1 MQAAPVQTQHAT
13 QANPATLA
21 TIAPDQA
28 CRDLLGR
35 PLRDLRLS
43 VIDQCNFRCT
53 YCMPK
58 ERFGP
63 DYPFLTAQ
71 QRLSDAE
78 LLRIVRAFV
87 GLGVEKVRLTGGEP
101 LLRKGIEALVEAIAS
116 LRTPGGKPV
125 EVAMTTNGSL
135 LARKARALRDA
146 GLGRVTV
153 SLDSLD
159 DGVFRAMNDVG
170 FPVARVLEGID
181 AACAAGL
188 APVKVNCVVER
199 GTNDAQVLPLVE
211 HFRGSGVT
219 LRFIEYMD
227 VEGPRGWSQS
237 RVMPSAEIRAMVERT
252 HALLPV
258 ARRDAETASNYM
270 LADGSLKLGFISSV
284 SHPFCGDCTRARVS
298 VDGRLH
304 LCLFATSS
312 VDLRPHLSAT
322 RPGAALADAIS
333 QAWQA
338 RGDRYSE
345 LRGELRAERLASG
358 KRQYPTVRMSLVG
371 G

>member
-1 MQAAPVQTQHAT
+1 MQAALM
-13 QANPATLA
+13 QALPATPVPPA
-21 TIAPDQA
+21 NAPDTTAPAVLDQ
-28 CRDLLGR
+28 LGR

-58 ERFGP
+58 SRFGR
-63 DYPFLTAQ
+63 DYPFLTPA
-71 QRLSDAE
+71 QRLSDDE
-78 LLRIVRAFV
+78 LLRLLRAFV

-101 LLRKGIEALVEAIAS
+101 LLRKGIESLVERIAA
-116 LRTPGGKPV
+116 LRTGDGRQV

-159 DGVFRAMNDVG
+159 DGIFRAMNDVD
-170 FPVARVLEGID
+170 FPVGRVLEGID

-199 GTNDAQVLPLVE
+199 GTNDGQVLPLVE

-227 VEGPRGWSQS
+227 VEGPSGWSQS
-237 RVMPSAEIRAMVERT
+237 RVVPSDELRGTVGRA
-252 HALLPV
+252 HALLPL
-258 ARRDAETASNYM
+258 ARRAGDTASNFL

-304 LCLFATSS
+304 LCLFATRS
-312 VDLRPHLSAT
+312 VDLRQHL
-322 RPGAALADAIS
+322 GAARPEQDLIEAIR

-345 LRGELRAERLASG
+345 LRTQTLGSG

>member
-1 MQAAPVQTQHAT
+1 MP
-13 QANPATLA
+13 LA
-21 TIAPDQA
+21 THAGSYVPEPAPAA
-28 CRDLLGR
+28 CRDQLGR

-58 ERFGP
+58 ERFGRG
-63 DYPFLTAQ
+63 YPFLSPA
-71 QRLSDAE
+71 QRLSDTE
-78 LLRIVRAFV
+78 LLGIVRAFV

-101 LLRKGIEALVEAIAS
+101 LLRKGIESLVEGIAS
-116 LRTPGGKPV
+116 MRTLDGAQV

-159 DGVFRAMNDVG
+159 G
-170 FPVARVLEGID
+170 
-181 AACAAGL
+181 
-188 APVKVNCVVER
+188 
-199 GTNDAQVLPLVE
+199 
-211 HFRGSGVT
+211 
-219 LRFIEYMD
+219 
-227 VEGPRGWSQS
+227 
-237 RVMPSAEIRAMVERT
+237 
-252 HALLPV
+252 
-258 ARRDAETASNYM
+258 
-270 LADGSLKLGFISSV
+270 
-284 SHPFCGDCTRARVS
+284 VS
-298 VDGRLH
+298 VDGGRLH

-312 VDLRPHLSAT
+312 VDLRPHLSAA
-322 RPGAALADAIS
+322 RPAEALAAAIS

-345 LRGELRAERLASG
+345 LRAERLASG
-358 KRQYPTVRMSLVG
+358 EQHPRQYPTVRMSLVG

>member
-1 MQAAPVQTQHAT
+1 MQAALVHPL
-13 QANPATLA
+13 PAA
-21 TIAPDQA
+21 SRGPAPDPDPAA
-28 CRDLLGR
+28 CRDQLGR
-35 PLRDLRLS
+35 PLKDLRLS

-58 ERFGP
+58 ARFGR
-63 DYPFLTAQ
+63 DYPFLTPA
-71 QRLSDAE
+71 QRLSDRE
-78 LLRIVRAFV
+78 LLEIARGFV
-87 GLGVEKVRLTGGEP
+87 SLGVEKVRLTGGEP
-101 LLRKGIEALVEAIAS
+101 LLRKGIESLVEGIAS
-116 LRTPGGKPV
+116 LRTPEGRQV

-135 LARKARALRDA
+135 LARKARSLRDA

-159 DGVFRAMNDVG
+159 DRTFRAMNDVD
-170 FPVARVLEGID
+170 FPVGRVLDGIE

-227 VEGPRGWSQS
+227 VEGPSAWSQL
-237 RVMPSAEIRAMVERT
+237 RVVPSDELRAMVGRA
-252 HALLPV
+252 HALVPV
-258 ARRDAETASNYM
+258 VRRASETSSNYL

-298 VDGRLH
+298 VDGRLF
-304 LCLFATSS
+304 LFLFPAAS
-312 VDLRPHLSAT
+312 VDLAPQSAT
-322 RPGAALADAIS
+322 RPP
-333 QAWQA
+333 
-338 RGDRYSE
+338 R
-345 LRGELRAERLASG
+345 
-358 KRQYPTVRMSLVG
+358 
-371 G
+371 

>member
-1 MQAAPVQTQHAT
+1 MQAALVQALPAAPGHPAIEPVPTA
-13 QANPATLA
+13 PAVL
-21 TIAPDQA
+21 D
-28 CRDLLGR
+28 RLGR

-58 ERFGP
+58 ARFGR
-63 DYPFLTAQ
+63 DYPFLTPA

-78 LLRIVRAFV
+78 LLGIVRAFV

-101 LLRKGIEALVEAIAS
+101 LLRKGIESLVERIAA
-116 LRTPGGKPV
+116 LRTRDGRPV
-125 EVAMTTNGSL
+125 AVAMTTNGSL

-159 DGVFRAMNDVG
+159 DGIFRAMNDVD
-170 FPVARVLEGID
+170 FPVGRVLEGID
-181 AACAAGL
+181 AARAAGL

-199 GTNDAQVLPLVE
+199 GTNDSQVLPLVE
-211 HFRGSGVT
+211 HFRGSGVI

-227 VEGPRGWSQS
+227 VEGPSGWSQS
-237 RVMPSAEIRAMVERT
+237 RVVPSDELRGMVERA
-252 HALLPV
+252 HALLPL
-258 ARRDAETASNYM
+258 ARRDGETASNFQ

-284 SHPFCGDCTRARVS
+284 SHPFCGDCSRARVS

-304 LCLFATSS
+304 LCLFATRS
-312 VDLRPHLSAT
+312 VDLRQHL
-322 RPGAALADAIS
+322 GAALPKQALTDAIR
-333 QAWQA
+333 QAWQT

-345 LRGELRAERLASG
+345 LRSERLASG

>member
-1 MQAAPVQTQHAT
+1 MQAAPVHLL
-13 QANPATLA
+13 PAA
-21 TIAPDQA
+21 SRRPAQDPAPIA
-28 CRDLLGR
+28 CRDQLGR
-35 PLRDLRLS
+35 PLKDLRLS
-43 VIDQCNFRCT
+43 VIDQCNFRCK

-58 ERFGP
+58 ERFGR
-63 DYPFLTAQ
+63 DYPFLTPE
-71 QRLSDAE
+71 QRLSHRE
-78 LLRIVRAFV
+78 LLDIVRGFV
-87 GLGVEKVRLTGGEP
+87 SVGVEKVRLTGGEP
-101 LLRKGIEALVEAIAS
+101 LLRKGIESLVEGIAS
-116 LRTPGGKPV
+116 LRTPEGRQV

-135 LARKARALRDA
+135 LARKARSLRDA

-159 DGVFRAMNDVG
+159 DRTFRAMNDVD
-170 FPVARVLEGID
+170 FPVGRVLEGIE

-199 GTNDAQVLPLVE
+199 GTNDAQVLPLIA

-227 VEGPRGWSQS
+227 VEGPSAWSQS
-237 RVMPSAEIRAMVERT
+237 RVVPSDEIRAMVERA
-252 HALLPV
+252 HALVPV
-258 ARRDAETASNYM
+258 VRRASETSSNYVI
-270 LADGSLKLGFISSV
+270 ADGSLRLGFISSV

-298 VDGRLH
+298 VDGRLF
-304 LCLFATSS
+304 LCLFATDS
-312 VDLRPHLSAT
+312 VDLRSHLAAN
-322 RPGAALADAIS
+322 RPAEAIADAVREV
-333 QAWQA
+333 WQA

-345 LRGELRAERLASG
+345 LREERRASG

>member
-1 MQAAPVQTQHAT
+1 MQAALVQQMPLTTHAYVPE
-13 QANPATLA
+13 PAPA
-21 TIAPDQA
+21 A
-28 CRDLLGR
+28 CRDQLGR

-58 ERFGP
+58 ERFGR
-63 DYPFLTAQ
+63 DYPFLSPA
-71 QRLSDAE
+71 QRLSDTE
-78 LLRIVRAFV
+78 LLGIVRAFV

-101 LLRKGIEALVEAIAS
+101 LLRKGIESLVEGIAS
-116 LRTPGGKPV
+116 MRTLDGGQV

-159 DGVFRAMNDVG
+159 DGVFRAMNDVD
-170 FPVARVLEGID
+170 FPVAAVLEGID

-188 APVKVNCVVER
+188 QPVKVNCVVER
-199 GTNDAQVLPLVE
+199 GTNDAQVLPLVG

-237 RVMPSAEIRAMVERT
+237 RVVPSGEIRAMVERA

-258 ARRDAETASNYM
+258 ARREAETASNYM
-270 LADGSLKLGFISSV
+270 LADGSLKLGFISSI

-304 LCLFATSS
+304 LCLFATCS
-312 VDLRPHLSAT
+312 VDLRPHLSAA
-322 RPGAALADAIS
+322 RPAESLAAAIS

-345 LRGELRAERLASG
+345 LRAERLASG
-358 KRQYPTVRMSLVG
+358 EQHPRQYPTVRMSLVG

>member
-1 MQAAPVQTQHAT
+1 MQAALVQEMPAARGSEAPEPDHAS
-13 QANPATLA
+13 P
-21 TIAPDQA
+21 A
-28 CRDLLGR
+28 CRDQLGR

-58 ERFGP
+58 ERFGR
-63 DYPFLTAQ
+63 DYPFLSPE

-87 GLGVEKVRLTGGEP
+87 SLGVEKVRLTGGEP
-101 LLRKGIEALVEAIAS
+101 LLRKGIESLVERIAAM
-116 LRTPGGKPV
+116 RTLDGRQV

-135 LARKARALRDA
+135 LARKARSLRDA
-146 GLGRVTV
+146 GLDRVTV

-159 DGVFRAMNDVG
+159 DGIFRAMNDVD
-170 FPVARVLEGID
+170 FPVGRVLEGID
-181 AACAAGL
+181 AAIAAGL

-211 HFRGSGVT
+211 YFRGSDVT

-227 VEGPRGWSQS
+227 VEGPSGWSQS
-237 RVMPSAEIRAMVERT
+237 RVVPSDEIRGMVERA

-258 ARRDAETASNYM
+258 TRRDGDTASNYL
-270 LADGSLKLGFISSV
+270 LADGSLKVGFISSV

-312 VDLRPHLSAT
+312 VDLRQHLGTAH
-322 RPGAALADAIS
+322 PDEAVADAVR

-345 LRGELRAERLASG
+345 LRADRLASG

>member
-1 MQAAPVQTQHAT
+1 MQPALVQPGPAAVSLEALVPA
-13 QANPATLA
+13 QASAV
-21 TIAPDQA
+21 
-28 CRDLLGR
+28 CRDQLGR

-58 ERFGP
+58 EKFGR
-63 DYPFLTAQ
+63 DYPFLSPQ
-71 QRLSDAE
+71 QRLSDSE
-78 LLRIVRAFV
+78 LLQIVRAFV
-87 GLGVEKVRLTGGEP
+87 SLGVEKVRLTGGEP
-101 LLRKGIEALVEAIAS
+101 LLRKGIELIVEGIAAM
-116 LRTPGGKPV
+116 RTIDGGQV

-135 LARKARALRDA
+135 LARKARSLRDA

-159 DGVFRAMNDVG
+159 DRIFRAMNDVE
-170 FPVARVLEGID
+170 FPVGRVLEGIE

-227 VEGPRGWSQS
+227 VEGPSAWSQS
-237 RVMPSAEIRAMVERT
+237 RVVASDEIRGIVERA
-252 HALLPV
+252 HALVPV
-258 ARRDAETASNYM
+258 ARRDGETSSNYA
-270 LADGSLKLGFISSV
+270 LADDSLQVGFISSV

-312 VDLRPHLSAT
+312 VDLRRHLCAD
-322 RPGAALADAIS
+322 RPAEAVADAVQ

-345 LRGELRAERLASG
+345 LRAGRLASG

>member
-1 MQAAPVQTQHAT
+1 MQATPMQAAPVQAL
-13 QANPATLA
+13 PATSGHPA
-21 TIAPDQA
+21 AAPGSSTPALLDQ
-28 CRDLLGR
+28 LGR

-58 ERFGP
+58 SRFGR
-63 DYPFLTAQ
+63 DYPFLTPA
-71 QRLSDAE
+71 QRLSDDE

-101 LLRKGIEALVEAIAS
+101 LLRKGIETLVERIAAM
-116 LRTPGGKPV
+116 RTREGKPV
-125 EVAMTTNGSL
+125 AVAMTTNGSL
-135 LARKARALRDA
+135 LTRKARALRDA

-159 DGVFRAMNDVG
+159 DGIFRAMNDVDV
-170 FPVARVLEGID
+170 PVGRVLEGIE
-181 AACAAGL
+181 AARAAGL

-199 GTNDAQVLPLVE
+199 GTNDSQVLPLVE

-227 VEGPRGWSQS
+227 VEGPSGWSQA
-237 RVMPSAEIRAMVERT
+237 RVVPSEELRGRIERA
-252 HALLPV
+252 HALLPL
-258 ARRDAETASNYM
+258 ARRAGETASKFL

-284 SHPFCGDCTRARVS
+284 SQPFCGDCTRARVS

-304 LCLFATSS
+304 LCLFATRS
-312 VDLRPHLSAT
+312 VDLRQHLDAA
-322 RPGAALADAIS
+322 RPQQELALAIR

-345 LRGELRAERLASG
+345 LRAQQLASG